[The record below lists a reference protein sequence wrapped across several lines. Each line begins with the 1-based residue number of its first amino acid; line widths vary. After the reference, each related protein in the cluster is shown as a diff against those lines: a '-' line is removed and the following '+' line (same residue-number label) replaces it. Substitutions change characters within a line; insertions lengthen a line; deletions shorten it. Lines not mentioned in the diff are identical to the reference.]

1 MQADS
6 LSDDEVNIK
15 KKRQKGEAQR
25 LWVLD
30 DIINLRNSQAW
41 RLSKLD
47 LQVHEIMHVL
57 CYVILCSVVSDSL

>member
-1 MQADS
+1 MDS

-15 KKRQKGEAQR
+15 KWQKGEAQR

-47 LQVHEIMHVL
+47 LQVHKIMHVL